1 MRLIGRL
8 LPLALVICVTWGCR
22 SVYPRSVVPQA
33 MAAETTETVD
43 SGSVPVDETAVPS
56 MWPSR
61 WGADSIAAG
70 VQTGVIIE
78 LDHPVSELVPAHLSR
93 FHRLRTGETEY
104 SDALGLAKGMGVD
117 YPYKFQAEGP
127 GCYLFVHQPPVDGEG
142 PKKNKDGEPDLFFKF
157 ISAQLT
163 GFIQTGQEYEEQ
175 IELERTWF
183 TYREP
188 RGEKESIGTIVLMPG
203 MFGTPEPVID
213 GVERYFRSK
222 GWSVLRM
229 LSHPSRF
236 TQRTEY
242 SVEAGS
248 EAQVAKQIAE
258 MFDTRTAEAA
268 YASSA
273 AIGFVHD
280 RFPENA
286 SKPVVLVGMSGGAMI
301 LPSVYSFDPS
311 LYSAGVMVAGGG
323 NFLEINTRSNYAKW
337 IDALDLDADPEKPDV
352 QKPEKKQLKELVG
365 LYLAMSKLDS
375 LHTAESM
382 QGVPMLM
389 LHGSS
394 DKAVPASTGDAL
406 HEALGRPER
415 WVYPV
420 GHELIFAALPLQTP
434 KIERWIRKQV
444 IEPGQTP

>member
-1 MRLIGRL
+1 
-8 LPLALVICVTWGCR
+8 
-22 SVYPRSVVPQA
+22 
-33 MAAETTETVD
+33 MA
-43 SGSVPVDETAVPS
+43 P
-56 MWPSR
+56 
-61 WGADSIAAG
+61 G

-78 LDHPVSELVPAHLSR
+78 LDHPVSELAPAHLSR
-93 FHRLRTGETEY
+93 FHRLRVGETEY
-104 SDALGLAKGMGVD
+104 SDASGLAKGMGVD
-117 YPYKFQAEGP
+117 RPYKFQAEGP
-127 GCYLFVHQPPVDGEG
+127 GCYLFVHQQPIANEE
-142 PKKNKDGEPDLFFKF
+142 PKKNKDGEPELFFKF
-157 ISAQLT
+157 ISAQMT
-163 GFIQTGQEYEEQ
+163 GVIQNGQEYEEQ

-183 TYREP
+183 TYRSP
-188 RGEKESIGTIVLMPG
+188 RGEKESVGTIVLMPG

-213 GVERYFRSK
+213 GVERYLRSK

-236 TQRTEY
+236 TQRSQYGLE
-242 SVEAGS
+242 EGD

-268 YASSA
+268 YASSSA
-273 AIGFVHD
+273 LRFVHE

-286 SKPVVLVGMSGGAMI
+286 QKPAVLLGMSGGAMI

-337 IDALDLDADPEKPDV
+337 IDALDIDADLEEPEI
-352 QKPEKKQLKELVG
+352 QKPGKKQIKELVD
-365 LYLAMSKLDS
+365 LYLAKSKLDS

-382 QGVPMLM
+382 LGVPMLM

-406 HEALGRPER
+406 YEALGKPER

-420 GHELIFAALPLQTP
+420 GHELIFAALPMQTP
-434 KIERWIRKQV
+434 KIERWIRGQV
-444 IEPGQTP
+444 IESDE